1 MNIGERIKALRTNKG
16 LTQEEFAQA
25 VSVVRSHISLVE
37 AGKREPS
44 ELMIKSIISA
54 FPDISA
60 QWLRTGEGEPFL
72 ATDAEAE
79 LGELVR
85 TRLLNRPVDFRR
97 ELITALLRFD
107 PDGPEWQVLET
118 IVRTAASA
126 LPASDPAPR
135 REGSP
140 DPSALS
146 AEAATP
152 ERTD

>member
-1 MNIGERIKALRTNKG
+1 MNNRIKELRKSLG
-16 LTQEEFAQA
+16 LTGADFGDKIGITKAS
-25 VSVVRSHISLVE
+25 VSKLEGGVTN
-37 AGKREPS
+37 PS
-44 ELMIKSIISA
+44 EQTIRSICRE
-54 FPDISA
+54 FGVNEV
-60 QWLRTGEGEPFL
+60 WLRTGEGEPFL

>member
-1 MNIGERIKALRTNKG
+1 MNNRIKELRKSLG
-16 LTQEEFAQA
+16 LTGADFGDKIGITKAS
-25 VSVVRSHISLVE
+25 VSKLEGGVTN
-37 AGKREPS
+37 PS
-44 ELMIKSIISA
+44 EQTIRSICRE
-54 FPDISA
+54 FGVNEV
-60 QWLRTGEGEPFL
+60 WLRTGEGEPFL
-72 ATDAEAE
+72 ATDAETE